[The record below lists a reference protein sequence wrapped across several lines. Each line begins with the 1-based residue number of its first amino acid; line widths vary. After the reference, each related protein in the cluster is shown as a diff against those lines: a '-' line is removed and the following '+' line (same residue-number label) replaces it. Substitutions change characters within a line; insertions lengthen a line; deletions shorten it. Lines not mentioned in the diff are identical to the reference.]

1 MEQHKSGKLLQL
13 LDDSLYIGAIEPLNC
28 WQWGY
33 RLRQWIAIVM
43 GVGAA
48 CVFLCAG
55 WSCVSVHQ
63 VLRQR
68 VGRWLCNSLEY
79 EGCSVFSCWAAWLR
93 MHPAQWEGQHKGT
106 DAASEMKASERVWL
120 CLTVHCIYAN
130 NPTCKTKHCSSK
142 LGRDGR
148 DGYSSIEK
156 IIFSQFLF
164 IQHC

>member
-1 MEQHKSGKLLQL
+1 MFSDLQTHLQQMEQHKSWKLLQL

-120 CLTVHCIYAN
+120 YIVSM
-130 NPTCKTKHCSSK
+130 P
-142 LGRDGR
+142 
-148 DGYSSIEK
+148 
-156 IIFSQFLF
+156 IILHVKQSTAAASWEEMEGMDILALKR
-164 IQHC
+164 